1 MGENRR
7 LVSAVPARSATKS
20 KQKAPLV
27 GAFCY
32 INSTLPI
39 SSPSSRC
46 SFGTSFP
53 FHTLFENVS
62 GSLLMGLLAGYFMLR
77 GDISQHLRLF
87 LTTGILGGYTTFSA
101 FSLDAI
107 LLWERQ
113 QYGMAALYVFI
124 SVIASLAGLM
134 IGLAVI
140 RLFNP

>member
-1 MGENRR
+1 LTYL
-7 LVSAVPARSATKS
+7 LVFLGGGIGAAARHGIN
-20 KQKAPLV
+20 V
-27 GAFCY
+27 AFA
-32 INSTLPI
+32 
-39 SSPSSRC
+39 RW
-46 SFGTSFP
+46 FGTSFP

-77 GDISQHLRLF
+77 GYTSQHLRLF

>member
-1 MGENRR
+1 MTYLLIFLGGGIG
-7 LVSAVPARSATKS
+7 AAARHGIN
-20 KQKAPLV
+20 V
-27 GAFCY
+27 AFA
-32 INSTLPI
+32 
-39 SSPSSRC
+39 RW
-46 SFGTSFP
+46 FGTSFP

-77 GDISQHLRLF
+77 GYTSQHLRLF